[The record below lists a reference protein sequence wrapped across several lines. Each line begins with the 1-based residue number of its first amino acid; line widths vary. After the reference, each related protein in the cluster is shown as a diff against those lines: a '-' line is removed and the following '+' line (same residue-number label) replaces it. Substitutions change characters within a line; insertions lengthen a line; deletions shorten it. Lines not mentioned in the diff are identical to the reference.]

1 MAYLLDSNVFTE
13 AVRRYYRP
21 SICPGF
27 WDWLDWNTGSG
38 QVFSIAKVG
47 EELRARGDWLSE
59 WAAGRGEEFFLP
71 PDPLVVGAFQRMDA
85 WIETRQYTASAMR
98 SFFSGADSFLVA
110 QAIAY
115 RHEVVTLEVPSPGSR
130 KRIRIPDV
138 CDGVG
143 ISWLKPF
150 DMLEREGIRMV
161 LR

>member
-1 MAYLLDSNVFTE
+1 MAYLLDSNVFIE

-27 WDWLDWNTGSG
+27 WDWLDRNAGSR

-59 WAAGRGEEFFLP
+59 WAAGRGEAFFLP
-71 PDPLVVGAFQRMDA
+71 PDPFVVHAFQRMNV
-85 WIETRQYTASAMR
+85 WIETRQYSVSAIR
-98 SFFSGADSFLVA
+98 SFLSGADSFLVA

-115 RHEVVTLEVPSPGSR
+115 GHEVVTLEVPSPGSR
-130 KRIRIPDV
+130 KRIKIPDV

-143 ISWLKPF
+143 IPWLKPF
-150 DMLEREGIRMV
+150 DMLEREGLRLV
-161 LR
+161 LD